1 MMFTCTCAFNEECP
15 DPLSCVNGTCVVYDG
30 PDIRLPPDDRPNGAA
45 CDFGFQCEGT
55 VCVTDPF
62 GGGYCSEFCDTGCP
76 EGWACE
82 RGGDSE
88 FAYDLCVEP
97 CGGAGSRDEVC
108 NVRDDDCDTLV
119 DEGFVDANGDYT
131 SVENCGVCGND
142 CERVLNNATGVECAI
157 IGGTP
162 TCRATECAPGYFSF
176 QDGIACLP
184 LPDNLCQPCTTDGD
198 CLVPT
203 SRCADIGAGVNACT
217 RDCDTDSLY
226 GTTCPTGYTC
236 SDIGGGDS
244 QCVPTGGTCSCTAA
258 TEGLERPCLVDP
270 GACPGTEICTLLG
283 NTYDFDACSAD
294 GLLPEIC
301 DGVDNDCDGSI
312 DEPYA
317 DAGGRYT
324 SIEHCGACGNNC
336 NFIWTPAVNHAI
348 ASCDTA
354 LPVPA
359 CRIDM
364 CVSENIAGVDYDWV
378 DANQD
383 TDDGCECRRLSGNTN
398 VDPPDVEFVDV
409 LGTRTY
415 PNASAVYVDENCDGI
430 DGVIGD
436 ALFVRAGAAPG
447 GTGTRAQPFATVGAA
462 LAAFQASTKAY
473 ILVATGIYT
482 ESVTLVQGV
491 ELHGGYSS
499 DFSRRNI
506 VSFPTVIAPLAPAP
520 GTYTAAIF
528 ASSITGPSETVV
540 SGFVLRGYDVAY
552 TPASGPGGAT
562 YAAHI
567 TDSDDSLA
575 LVNNRIVGGEGGRGA
590 RGANS
595 AVGFGVF
602 SMGGAVLNG
611 GNGSNPPDAGQTCP
625 AGACPGG
632 SQVVGGAAGTNPSC
646 GGASGILGGSATCPV
661 FPLPSYTPPIPGLD
675 GDPGYH
681 WTRDSAT
688 QGSSCNSHMTEAG
701 FPSTIVPLEGGD
713 GRPGAGG
720 NAGSQGLGCAS
731 GFGSFVAGVW
741 VPGSAQVGA
750 QGAAGQRGGRAPPAA
765 GSTRRP
771 WRTCPRA
778 SARTRRNATAWAP
791 PGVARGQEA
800 VAALAAHQAAP
811 AVRRSASSCSSPAEC
826 RSHRRRFTPTSS
838 RAASVATVAKVAPV
852 DAAVPV
858 ATAASAATPTASGF
872 PFVPETADA
881 AASVAR
887 AAAVVAGAAA
897 RPSVWL
903 WPAFPWAR
911 PSTTSRATRSRFP
924 TARPRA
930 AVAATRVRRVYPQRV
945 RMGARAAHR
954 TSTFPDDV
962 AEPASAR
969 RSLARTLSPL
979 ARECAPP
986 GLPPGRSRRAWAT
999 SMLAP
1004 NSRTLSRRAPVPPS
1018 IPRTLSRARKLP
1030 LSPRVSIRRCRRSVD
1045 TAWTPPMRS

>member
-1 MMFTCTCAFNEECP
+1 MSMRTENRLQLLGACLALLSAIAVSGCDTEVVTRTEYTDPRLRDCMMFTCTCAFNEECP

-491 ELHGGYSS
+491 EVHGGYSS

-750 QGAAGQRGGRAPPAA
+750 QGAAGQRGGTGAPSGGFDTASMANMPAGVSANTTQRYRLGASGGGSGA
-765 GSTRRP
+765 GG
-771 WRTCPRA
+771 CGGAGGA
-778 SARTRRNATAWAP
+778 SGGTGGASIGILVFFTGGMSLTP
-791 PGVARGQEA
+791 PTIHANVVARGLGGDGGEGGAGGRGGTGGNGGIGGNSNGFWVPFRAGNGGRGGIGGTGGGGGGGCGGASIGVA
-800 VAALAAHQAAP
+800 VAGLPMGATIDYLTSNTF
-811 AVRRSASSCSSPAEC
+811 AVPDG
-826 RSHRRRFTPTSS
+826 TPTGGGGGN
-838 RAASVATVAKVAPV
+838 AGATGV
-852 DAAVPV
+852 
-858 ATAASAATPTASGF
+858 PTAS
-872 PFVPETADA
+872 ADG
-881 AASVAR
+881 S
-887 AAAVVAGAAA
+887 AG
-897 RPSVWL
+897 S
-903 WPAFPWAR
+903 
-911 PSTTSRATRSRFP
+911 SQN
-924 TARPRA
+924 
-930 AVAATRVRRVYPQRV
+930 VY
-945 RMGARAAHR
+945 
-954 TSTFPDDV
+954 
-962 AEPASAR
+962 
-969 RSLARTLSPL
+969 
-979 ARECAPP
+979 
-986 GLPPGRSRRAWAT
+986 
-999 SMLAP
+999 
-1004 NSRTLSRRAPVPPS
+1004 
-1018 IPRTLSRARKLP
+1018 IP
-1030 LSPRVSIRRCRRSVD
+1030 
-1045 TAWTPPMRS
+1045 